1 MIKSFRRRR
10 EGGDEPKGPKS
21 AAMPQPQPTDAP
33 PKPKQPLEAARESKE
48 HASADGDGQVEGLA
62 LAAESNGKNE
72 TGGTMKKS
80 VKATGA
86 LRRPVADYETLAS
99 VQTDKGCV
107 REINEDSGR
116 FVSPSDPALLKSKG
130 VLLIVADGMG
140 GHSAGE
146 VASQMAVEI
155 IPRLYYESNG
165 VEPSSAL
172 KAAVEEANRR
182 IHAAAE
188 EDEEKHGMG
197 TTCTALAILDG
208 QAFAAH
214 VGDSRLYMQRDG
226 KIYLLTEDHSAV
238 MEMVKLGLITMDEAR
253 THEDKNVILRALGTS
268 PEVEVATLKPF
279 SVRVGDQYLLCSDG
293 LYDLVPDDEIEREL
307 AAAEDIHA
315 AGERMI
321 TLAKARGGHD
331 NITIGIVQLVPPGTL
346 AAEAAEMRS
355 TREWRVQ
362 G

>member
-1 MIKSFRRRR
+1 MFKRAKSD
-10 EGGDEPKGPKS
+10 G
-21 AAMPQPQPTDAP
+21 
-33 PKPKQPLEAARESKE
+33 AAR
-48 HASADGDGQVEGLA
+48 HAHLE
-62 LAAESNGKNE
+62 
-72 TGGTMKKS
+72 
-80 VKATGA
+80 
-86 LRRPVADYETLAS
+86 YEVVAS

-107 REINEDSGR
+107 REINEDSGC
-116 FVSPSDPALLKSKG
+116 FVNPSDPAQLKSKG

-146 VASQMAVEI
+146 VASGMTVEL

-165 VEPSSAL
+165 VEPQAAL
-172 KAAVEEANRR
+172 KAAVEETNRR

-197 TTCTALAILDG
+197 TTCTTLAILEG

-214 VGDSRLYMQRDG
+214 VGDSRLYMLRDG

-238 MEMVKLGLITMDEAR
+238 MEMVKLGLITQEEAR

-279 SVRVGDQYLLCSDG
+279 ALRTGDQYLLCSDG

-331 NITIGIVQLVPPGTL
+331 NITVGIVSIVPAGTL
-346 AAEAAEMRS
+346 AAEAAKMRA
-355 TREWRVQ
+355 TREWRAQ